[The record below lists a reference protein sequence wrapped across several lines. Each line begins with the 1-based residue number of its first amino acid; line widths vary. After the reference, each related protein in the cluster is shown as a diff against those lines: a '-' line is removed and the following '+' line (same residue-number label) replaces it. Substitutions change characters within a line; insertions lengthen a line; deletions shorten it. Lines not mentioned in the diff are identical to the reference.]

1 MRNIFCVAA
10 SRGKNQI
17 IFVDSDEAE
26 LSEKTL
32 STPVNMNMKFE
43 NMEISVCSNSSS
55 KKMWI
60 NVLKQLK
67 PRKLSLKTIA
77 LFKLR
82 IVRVC

>member
-43 NMEISVCSNSSS
+43 NMEISDMFEFKFKENVEQCFETIKTKKIESEDNS
-55 KKMWI
+55 I
-60 NVLKQLK
+60 
-67 PRKLSLKTIA
+67 I
-77 LFKLR
+77 R
-82 IVRVC
+82 IKN